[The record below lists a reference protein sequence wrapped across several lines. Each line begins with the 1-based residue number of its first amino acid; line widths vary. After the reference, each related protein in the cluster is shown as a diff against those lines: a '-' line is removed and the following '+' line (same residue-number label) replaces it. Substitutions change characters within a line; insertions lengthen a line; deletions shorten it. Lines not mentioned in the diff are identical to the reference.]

1 MSNIITTITEGI
13 VAFTATNLDDIII
26 IMLFFSQI
34 NNQFRRRH
42 IFVGQYLGFFAIII
56 ASLPGFFGSLVIPR
70 AWIGL
75 LGILPIAIGI
85 KQLWHR
91 ETENPEIQTV
101 NTGLKVSGNSNHI
114 LNLVLSIL
122 SPQTYK
128 VAAVTFANGGDN
140 ISIYIPLFASSSLSK
155 LLITLIVFIVMKGVW
170 YVAAYLLVRQAKIA
184 YILTRYGKHFV
195 PFILIALG
203 LYIMY
208 ETGTFA
214 LLSWNQ

>member
-1 MSNIITTITEGI
+1 MSKIFTTIVEGI
-13 VAFTATNLDDIII
+13 VAFSVTNIDDIVIL
-26 IMLFFSQI
+26 MLFFSQL

-56 ASLPGFFGSLVIPR
+56 ASLPGFFGSLIIPR

-85 KQLWHR
+85 KQLLNR

-101 NTGLKVSGNSNHI
+101 NTSLKASSNNTI
-114 LNLVLSIL
+114 LNFILSIL

-140 ISIYIPLFASSSLSK
+140 ISIYIPLFAGNNFIN
-155 LLITLIVFIVMKGVW
+155 LLIIIIVFIIMKGLW
-170 YVAAYLLVRQAKIA
+170 YAAAYLLARQARIA
-184 YILTRYGKHFV
+184 NINTV
-195 PFILIALG
+195 
-203 LYIMY
+203 
-208 ETGTFA
+208 
-214 LLSWNQ
+214 W

>member
-13 VAFTATNLDDIII
+13 VAFTATNIDDIII
-26 IMLFFSQI
+26 LMLFFSQL
-34 NNQFRRRH
+34 NNRFRRRH

-56 ASLPGFFGSLVIPR
+56 ASLPGFFGSLIIPR

-85 KQLWHR
+85 KQLLYR

-101 NTGLKVSGNSNHI
+101 NTSLNASNDNTI
-114 LNLVLSIL
+114 ISFILSIF

-140 ISIYIPLFASSSLSK
+140 ISIYIPLFAGNSFIN
-155 LLITLIVFIVMKGVW
+155 LLIIIIVFIVMKAVW
-170 YVAAYLLVRQAKIA
+170 YAVAYLLFRQARIA
-184 YILTRYGKHFV
+184 HMLTHYGKNVV

-203 LYIMY
+203 LYLMY
-208 ETGTFA
+208 ERDTFA
-214 LLSWNQ
+214 LLFWV